1 MSNDELI
8 GNNQF
13 FQGHI
18 FFKKK
23 MRFKVTKIAFIILF
37 FSKNVIFWSHSLLLL
52 PGWEVVFGLEI

>member
-18 FFKKK
+18 FFFKK
-23 MRFKVTKIAFIILF
+23 MRFKVTKIAFII
-37 FSKNVIFWSHSLLLL
+37 FSNPNVAL
-52 PGWEVVFGLEI
+52 PGWEVVFGLEIW